1 MRIFKDNSEY
11 QGTPEE
17 LDLFF
22 KLSEPKAD
30 PWEEVAPLRDI
41 VSESENL
48 RMKLAKDPNYSP
60 FGGVVPPRDAD
71 KDVSVKKTVTA
82 EEDTGVQL
90 I

>member
-22 KLSEPKAD
+22 KLGEPKTD
-30 PWEEVAPLRDI
+30 PWEEVTPLRDI
-41 VSESENL
+41 VSESEAL
-48 RMKLAKDPNYSP
+48 RMKIAEDPNYSP
-60 FGGVVPPRDAD
+60 FGGVVSPRDAD
-71 KDVSVKKTVTA
+71 KDVSIQKTVTA
-82 EEDTGVQL
+82 EENTGVEL